1 MYSTRGSIVGGAAL
15 LSLIAAANAA
25 THELLVGTFGTKSL
39 YTVEFDDEALTLDL
53 VANTSVPAAGSWLAL
68 SHDKANLYSTAY
80 STSGNSSSPAFV
92 SYSLANATSI
102 THDATI
108 PSGGNCTATAI
119 FVVADPNPPYSVYG
133 AFFGSNAG
141 CGTVLSV
148 DETGKLDA
156 AIQNYTYFSTSAVH
170 GTAFSPDSK
179 FLYSADDSGNTLWTH
194 SIDATTGEVTLVANL
209 TAPSS
214 SAHPRHA
221 AVHPN
226 GQYVYVVLE
235 GSSQIAQYSIADP
248 STGIPSFDNVTYPL
262 LETDEDAANYWAD
275 EVALS
280 FSNGYLWA
288 TNRGRSAN
296 ATGYISVFS
305 LDDDGAILSQNFLVP
320 TSSSGGAA
328 NSVAPSP
335 FSDRFA
341 ALTDSSVGFLEIW
354 ELSENGTS
362 AQVVAHL
369 DLNDGGCCANA
380 VWYS

>member
-1 MYSTRGSIVGGAAL
+1 MYRPIAFSAL
-15 LSLIAAANAA
+15 LSLLTVANAA
-25 THELLVGTFGTKSL
+25 THELIVGTFGTKFL
-39 YTVEFDDEALTLDL
+39 YTLEFDDESLTLDL
-53 VANTSVPAAGSWLAL
+53 VANTSVPIAGSWVAL
-68 SHDKANLYSTAY
+68 SHDKKNLYTTAY
-80 STSGNSSSPAFV
+80 SQGSNSSIPGFT
-92 SYSLANATSI
+92 SYSLENATEI
-102 THDATI
+102 THTATI

-119 FVVADPNPPYSVYG
+119 FVVADPNPPHSVYG
-133 AFFGSNAG
+133 SFFGSNAG

-148 DETGKLDA
+148 DESGTLEA
-156 AIQNYTYFSTSAVH
+156 AIQNYTYFSSSAVH

-194 SIDATTGEVTLVANL
+194 SIDQETGEVTLVANL

-214 SAHPRHA
+214 GADPRHA

-226 GQYVYVVLE
+226 GTHIYVVLE
-235 GSSQIAQYSIADP
+235 GSSQVAQYSIDAD
-248 STGIPSFDNVTYPL
+248 TGIPSFDNVTYPL
-262 LETDEDAANYWAD
+262 LVSGEDTADYWAD

-288 TNRGRSAN
+288 TNRGRDTN
-296 ATGYISVFS
+296 TTGYISAFT
-305 LDDDGAILSQNFLVP
+305 LDEDGAILEQKFLLP
-320 TSSSGGAA
+320 TTSSGGAA

-341 ALTDSSVGFLEIW
+341 ALTDSSVGFVEIW
-354 ELSENGTS
+354 ELADDGSS
-362 AQVVAHL
+362 AQVIAHL